1 MSPGG
6 RLAGRRRGGVAL
18 SLTFRFTSTFAFAF
32 AVTLALSGCGGT
44 SPAGSPGPH
53 PVGVTTLE
61 LESEGRTLPVDVWYP
76 AEEGGIGERYRLFLA
91 DVQLAE
97 MISPLSAVRD
107 AAPNRSDG
115 PYPIV
120 VFSHGN
126 GGVRFQSVYLTEH
139 LASHGFVVAAP
150 DHVGNTFADLIDERR
165 ALSPFKAAV
174 VRPTDV
180 SRTLDALLDPA
191 AAGIVSALGDQ
202 EHVGVAGHSFGAYT
216 AIRIAG
222 ASIDVEALKRDCAAK
237 GGMVCEGLEGAD
249 APASQRDPRFSAA
262 IAQAPAGSQAF
273 FAIGRNGYQ
282 DVATPLMLQAG
293 SLDQLADPTIEAFP
307 VVDALPAPSFL
318 VEIGGA
324 GHFTFSDLCF
334 VVRQLGLTI
343 EEFQD
348 GCSDANL
355 PYDRAQPPIQRYA
368 TAFFLRYLKDESA
381 PDEALDPKE
390 PLQREVSAFLAK

>member
-1 MSPGG
+1 MLSGG
-6 RLAGRRRGGVAL
+6 RRVERRSGSVAL
-18 SLTFRFTSTFAFAF
+18 SFALAF
-32 AVTLALSGCGGT
+32 NACGGT
-44 SPAGSPGPH
+44 GPAGSPGPY

-61 LESEGRTLPVDVWYP
+61 VESEGRKLPVDVWYP

-107 AAPNRSDG
+107 AAPNHGDG
-115 PYPIV
+115 PYPMV

-165 ALSPFKAAV
+165 ALPAAKAALL
-174 VRPTDV
+174 RPTDV

-191 AAGIVSALGDQ
+191 RAGIVSSLGDA

-222 ASIDVEALKRDCAAK
+222 ASIDVEALERDCAAH
-237 GGMVCEGLEGAD
+237 GGPVCDGWEGVEGV
-249 APASQRDPRFSAA
+249 ASQLDPRFSAA
-262 IAQAPAGSQAF
+262 LSQAAAGSQAF
-273 FAIGRNGYQ
+273 FAIDRNGYQ
-282 DVATPLMLQAG
+282 DVAMPLMLQAG
-293 SLDQLADPTIEAFP
+293 SLDQIADPPVEAFP
-307 VVDALPAPSFL
+307 VFEALLTPSFL
-318 VEIGGA
+318 MEIAGA
-324 GHFTFSDLCF
+324 GHFTFSDLCV

-348 GCSDANL
+348 GCSDQNL
-355 PYDRAQPPIQRYA
+355 PYDRAQPLILRYA
-368 TAFFLRYLKDESA
+368 TAFFLRYLKDEDA
-381 PDEALDPKE
+381 PDEGLDPRASRE
-390 PLQREVSAFLAK
+390 PEVAAFLAK